1 MFFINAFFV
10 PLIWLINPEQIQV
23 LITRKLH
30 QDKSHFTQ
38 QEANRIMSDAN
49 YKMGKRYA
57 EIIKTM
63 WFTFLYATLIPFGA
77 FVSLIGLAIY
87 YWVDKYNLLRRSS
100 IIQNISGKLAVKCMK
115 LLDFTLFLRSIGA
128 LLFDYQLRG

>member
-1 MFFINAFFV
+1 
-10 PLIWLINPEQIQV
+10 
-23 LITRKLH
+23 
-30 QDKSHFTQ
+30 
-38 QEANRIMSDAN
+38 MSDSN

-63 WFTFLYATLIPFGA
+63 WFTFLYSNLIPIGA
-77 FVSLIGLAIY
+77 FFSLIGLVIY

-115 LLDFTLFLRSIGA
+115 LLDMTLFFRSIGA
-128 LLFDYQLRG
+128 LYFDYRLRHEINILEVCFSLVGLVYLFLPMNKILRFFHE

>member
-1 MFFINAFFV
+1 MFFINSFFV
-10 PLIWLINPEQIQV
+10 PFIWLINPEQIYS
-23 LITRKLH
+23 LIMRYFYKG
-30 QDKSHFTQ
+30 KRYFTQ
-38 QEANRIMSDAN
+38 QEANKIMSDSN

-63 WFTFLYATLIPFGA
+63 WFTFMYSSLIPFGA
-77 FVSLIGLAIY
+77 FISLIGLVIY

-115 LLDFTLFLRSIGA
+115 LLDMTLVLRSIGA
-128 LLFDYQLRG
+128 MHFDY